1 MLILNGASQLTLN
14 RLTVQIGQHRQTVD
28 FLQRLDVLFL
38 LKRNLK
44 EADGALPITAAESET
59 TEDIT
64 EQATLHFS
72 RCLVLA
78 EPQSWVEERLG
89 IVLQQWHQGC
99 QNRGVH
105 RPHDRGGRFAEGG
118 TRKRVLVLS

>member
-1 MLILNGASQLTLN
+1 MLGIGVLEGWPLQGENGILGRQGIADYNRQSVQRVPGDATGKELAMLILNGASQLTLN

-64 EQATLHFS
+64 E
-72 RCLVLA
+72 
-78 EPQSWVEERLG
+78 
-89 IVLQQWHQGC
+89 
-99 QNRGVH
+99 
-105 RPHDRGGRFAEGG
+105 
-118 TRKRVLVLS
+118 